1 MSTSENKML
10 NHRVDRMEQR
20 MDDWDKLAHG
30 LEATMLLMLKE
41 QQIMKKDIES
51 LKEGQIQLAP
61 GQAQLMR
68 TTSEIQEQQGK
79 MMAILLQ
86 LIDRI
91 P

>member
-20 MDDWDKLAHG
+20 MGDWDKLAHG

-51 LKEGQIQLAP
+51 LKEGQIQLAL